1 MEKLGLVGLANAGK
15 STLYNA
21 LTRSSTPVA
30 AHPFSTTETVVGDA
44 VVPDERLEILARLHN
59 SKKLVH
65 AHIQVSDIAGL
76 VSGASTGAGL
86 GNRFLGQ
93 IREADGIVYVL
104 RSFVDDNVV
113 GETDPVASLETLEL
127 ELVLAD
133 LAGVEGTLE
142 RRRKAARSDKAL
154 VAEVEALEAAHA
166 SLSEGTPLYR
176 ARLGADERALLAHA
190 FLLTDKPVL
199 AVINCDEAQPAGDPA
214 LEAAVAAHLGGD
226 AVVLSA
232 SLKLEAELAVLDPA
246 ERDELLEGLG
256 IERPALE
263 RIAEAA
269 YRALGRRTFFT
280 TGDKETHAWTFRA
293 GANAQTCAGVI
304 HSDLARGFIRAEVIH
319 WEVLVEAGSWAK
331 AKAMGM
337 LRLEG
342 KDYLVADGDV
352 LEIRFNV

>member
-1 MEKLGLVGLANAGK
+1 MEKLGLVGLPNAGK

-21 LTRSSTPVA
+21 LTRSTTPVA
-30 AHPFSTTETVVGDA
+30 PHPFSTTETVVGDA
-44 VVPDERLEILARLHN
+44 VIPDERLEVLARLE
-59 SKKLVH
+59 SSRKVVH
-65 AHIQVSDIAGL
+65 AHIQVTDIAGL

-93 IREADGIVYVL
+93 IREVDGIVYVL

-113 GETDPVASLETLEL
+113 GEADPVASLETLEL

-142 RRRKAARSDKAL
+142 RRQKAARTDKSLAL
-154 VAEVEALEAAHA
+154 EVEALEAAHA
-166 SLSEGTPLYR
+166 ALAEGVPLYR
-176 ARLGADERALLAHA
+176 SRLSEEHRAFLANA
-190 FLLTDKPVL
+190 FLLTNKPVL
-199 AVINCDEAQPAGDPA
+199 AVINCDESQPTGDPEV
-214 LEAAVAAHLGGD
+214 EAAVASHLGAD

-232 SLKLEAELAVLDPA
+232 SLKLEAELTSLAR
-246 ERDELLEGLG
+246 EEEEELLEGLG

-263 RIAEAA
+263 RIAEAS

-280 TGDKETHAWTFRA
+280 TGDKETRAWTFRA
-293 GANAQTCAGVI
+293 GANARTCAGVI

-319 WEVLVEAGSWAK
+319 WEALVEAGSWAK
-331 AKAMGM
+331 AKALGM

>member
-1 MEKLGLVGLANAGK
+1 MEKLGLVGLPNAGK

-21 LTRSSTPVA
+21 LTRSETPVA
-30 AHPFSTTETVVGDA
+30 PHPFSTTETVIGDA
-44 VVPDERLEILARLHN
+44 IVPDERLEVLARLHN
-59 SKKLVH
+59 SRKLVH

-104 RSFVDDNVV
+104 RAFEDPNVV
-113 GETDPVASLETLEL
+113 GEVDPLGSLETLEL

-142 RRRKAARSDKAL
+142 RRRKAARADRSL
-154 VAEVEALEAAHA
+154 VAEVEALEAAQA
-166 SLSEGTPLYR
+166 ALADGVPLYR
-176 ARLGADERALLAHA
+176 AALAREHRAQLANA

-199 AVINCDEAQPAGDPA
+199 AVINCDESAPRGDPA
-214 LEAAVAAHLGGD
+214 SEAAVADRLGPE

-232 SLKLEAELAVLDPA
+232 SLKLEAELASLDP
-246 ERDELLEGLG
+246 EDRGELLDGLG
-256 IERPALE
+256 IERPALD

-304 HSDLARGFIRAEVIH
+304 HSDLARGFIRAEVIG
-319 WEVLVEAGSWAK
+319 WKELVEAGSWAK
-331 AKAMGM
+331 AKALGM

-342 KDYLVADGDV
+342 KEYLVADGDV